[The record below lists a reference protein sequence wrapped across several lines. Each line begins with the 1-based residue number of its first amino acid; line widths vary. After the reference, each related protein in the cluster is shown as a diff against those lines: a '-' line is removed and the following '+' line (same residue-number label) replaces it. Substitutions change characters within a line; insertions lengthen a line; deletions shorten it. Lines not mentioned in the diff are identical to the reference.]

1 MSLSTVVRVIAECDR
16 CGRIA
21 NVDGVQAQWESPVT
35 AISDLCGPVLGWIA
49 DQGTQLCAS
58 CVAVAVCQ
66 SHGHEWGPWR
76 RLPKVLEPQPC
87 DDVMIRVCACCGR
100 DQVTDVDE
108 PGRRPA

>member
-1 MSLSTVVRVIAECDR
+1 MR
-16 CGRIA
+16 CLDNTHA
-21 NVDGVQAQWESPVT
+21 GVGPRALLQGPTTLKVEEP
-35 AISDLCGPVLGWIA
+35 ISDLCGPVLGWIA